1 MPQRLQNDLSKRE
14 RQVMEI
20 IYNRKEASAKEIL
33 ENLPN
38 PPSYSAVRSILYILR
53 NKGLLDCRKEGKK
66 NIYYPTISPK
76 KAMRTALRSLLKTHF
91 DNSIEKAVT
100 AILEAE
106 DRNMS
111 NEELERLSELIE
123 AAKRKGNK
131 RDARSP

>member
-1 MPQRLQNDLSKRE
+1 MTHRLQNDLSKRE

-20 IYNRKEASAKEIL
+20 IYNKKNASAKEIL
-33 ENLPN
+33 DDLPN

-53 NKGLLDCRKEGKK
+53 KKGLLNCRKNGKR

-76 KAMRTALRSLLKTHF
+76 KAMHSALRSLLKTHF

-106 DRNMS
+106 DKNIT
-111 NEELERLSELIE
+111 NEELEKLSKLIDE
-123 AAKRKGNK
+123 TKKKGNLK
-131 RDARSP
+131 NAQSP

>member
-1 MPQRLQNDLSKRE
+1 MSQRLQNDLSKRE

-33 ENLPN
+33 EDLPK

-53 NKGLLDCRKEGKK
+53 NKGLLECKKEGKK

-76 KAMRTALRSLLKTHF
+76 KAMHTALRSLLKTHF
-91 DNSIEKAVT
+91 NNSIEKAVT

-106 DRNMS
+106 DKNIS
-111 NEELERLSELIE
+111 NEELERLAQLIDE
-123 AAKRKGNK
+123 VKKTGGKQNGQ
-131 RDARSP
+131 SP